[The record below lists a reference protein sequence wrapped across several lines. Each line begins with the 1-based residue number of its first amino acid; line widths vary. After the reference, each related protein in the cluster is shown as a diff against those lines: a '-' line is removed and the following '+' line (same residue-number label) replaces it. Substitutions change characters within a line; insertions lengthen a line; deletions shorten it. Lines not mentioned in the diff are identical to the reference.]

1 MEYASLG
8 RVLISFAAV
17 VALMFLLSW
26 LVRKF
31 GLEKRIRMPES
42 PKGRLQLVD
51 QLFIGPRH
59 RLVLIQRDDM
69 CHLLLIGVEKE
80 TLLETF
86 PAHAKPDEIPR

>member
-17 VALMFLLSW
+17 VALMFLLSY

-31 GLEKRIRMPES
+31 GLEKKIRMPES

-51 QLFIGPRH
+51 QLFIDPRH

-80 TLLETF
+80 TLIETF
-86 PAHAKPDEIPR
+86 PVHANADRTPR

>member
-8 RVLISFAAV
+8 RVILSFAAV
-17 VALMFLLSW
+17 VALMFLLSY

-31 GLEKRIRMPES
+31 GLEKKIRMPQS
-42 PKGRLQLVD
+42 PKGRLQLID
-51 QLFIGPRH
+51 QLFIDPRH
-59 RLVLIQRDDM
+59 RLVLIQRDDI

-86 PAHAKPDEIPR
+86 PAQAKSDETPR